1 MKQLLFEEACE
12 TLLQSLQEFFVLLA
26 KRYNSTITEEPLMMT
41 VTRLPNE
48 KCSDRG
54 KGHWINQDD
63 SIRRLII
70 ATSHWALSIR
80 GRAGLVESFV
90 VPATE
95 LMNLSASELPS
106 RAKLTLKP
114 LPNIVGAWSLNGA
127 TVTGDEM
134 NALMRGLF
142 KDVIGRSRSDYD
154 HSSDAMRLIASGYS
168 FAGAIQSLVA
178 EKHALVQKIVDQQ
191 ESIQK
196 SLSRDIHDAVLGNVM
211 LLKSSLSGAKGTPEE
226 ELLSLLDEI
235 AVGLRNICQE
245 LSPRDL
251 EDCGLQPMLEEL
263 SRTFAMRV
271 GLQITFRC
279 TNGIPVMPTEVALHI
294 YRIAQEC
301 FNNIA
306 KHAKASSANLS
317 IEVNEHVFTMII
329 SDNGIGFDPTDAGQ
343 RTAGNGIGAGI
354 IRERAE
360 LISCVYPARVWFES
374 KPGKGAKTTLE
385 IITAKDASS

>member
-1 MKQLLFEEACE
+1 
-12 TLLQSLQEFFVLLA
+12 
-26 KRYNSTITEEPLMMT
+26 
-41 VTRLPNE
+41 
-48 KCSDRG
+48 
-54 KGHWINQDD
+54 
-63 SIRRLII
+63 
-70 ATSHWALSIR
+70 
-80 GRAGLVESFV
+80 
-90 VPATE
+90 
-95 LMNLSASELPS
+95 
-106 RAKLTLKP
+106 
-114 LPNIVGAWSLNGA
+114 
-127 TVTGDEM
+127 
-134 NALMRGLF
+134 
-142 KDVIGRSRSDYD
+142 
-154 HSSDAMRLIASGYS
+154 
-168 FAGAIQSLVA
+168 
-178 EKHALVQKIVDQQ
+178 
-191 ESIQK
+191 
-196 SLSRDIHDAVLGNVM
+196 
-211 LLKSSLSGAKGTPEE
+211 
-226 ELLSLLDEI
+226 
-235 AVGLRNICQE
+235 
-245 LSPRDL
+245 
-251 EDCGLQPMLEEL
+251 MLEEL